1 MVDGQPAPVG
11 DVGGVFFDVADG
23 LAVINLFG
31 AYAYTYDENRL
42 DEFRE
47 LFTESPELVLQHDGH
62 NLSGDIDAVMSLL
75 LGKKRSRPK
84 TTSGATRCTHTGF
97 PAKAP
102 ARRPGTVMSRSSLSR
117 MAVRPVPT

>member
-1 MVDGQPAPVG
+1 MLS
-11 DVGGVFFDVADG
+11 GVRRSGTSATCSSTSLIDWRSS
-23 LAVINLFG
+23 NLFG

-75 LGKKRSRPK
+75 LGKKR
-84 TTSGATRCTHTGF
+84 
-97 PAKAP
+97 
-102 ARRPGTVMSRSSLSR
+102 
-117 MAVRPVPT
+117 